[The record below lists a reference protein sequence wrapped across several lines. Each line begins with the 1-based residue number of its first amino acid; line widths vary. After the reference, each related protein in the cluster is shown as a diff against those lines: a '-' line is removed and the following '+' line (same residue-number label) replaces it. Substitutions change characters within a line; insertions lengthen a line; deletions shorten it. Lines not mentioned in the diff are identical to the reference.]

1 MPSSPA
7 GPVKGNL
14 RDVLMVIEQCCSALH
29 TSAFAAMSEP
39 RGKTRPERLGTATT
53 PVGKRT
59 VTELAAETGRR
70 IVLR

>member
-1 MPSSPA
+1 
-7 GPVKGNL
+7 
-14 RDVLMVIEQCCSALH
+14 MVIEQRCGALDI
-29 TSAFAAMSEP
+29 SAFAAMSEP